1 MCSDFPFF
9 AFVTGLGGDME
20 VPSPR
25 SEIDAGGEDHHVGTE
40 PRLQPA
46 SNLNHA
52 VGEDRLEGVP
62 SSPSPLALQ
71 SIQLSGH
78 ESMVNEAE
86 STTLSSSSPIPILE
100 QFPDIIG
107 ENNHVTVL
115 SNHASISDLEASM
128 NAGEALEEHILAV
141 HPQLD
146 SIPEETTEDDAEEEA
161 GAIPSPL
168 EPNSVPLSAPATFPA
183 VEYATE
189 PVAWTPLAPSIPIE
203 APTQAHTAPQSFIET
218 QSASNSVPPTLFNHP
233 LYPEDSGDA
242 SSTASTTGEAS
253 SVFDDDYYS
262 DTSSYTASLLSDV
275 KNYAYE
281 NGRRYH
287 SYREGHYVLPND
299 EQEQDRQD
307 LLHHVRNLVL
317 NGALLRAPVG
327 KEIQRVLDIGT
338 GTGIWAIDFA
348 DSFPS
353 AEVIGTDLSPIQP
366 SWVPPNLRFLVDDAE
381 SPWLYSSSR
390 PFDFIHARDLGG
402 AIANWPRLL
411 RQAYEHLRPGGW
423 VELQEFEVTLR
434 SDDDSLRL
442 APTLCE
448 FLGRLHEASEAF
460 HRPMNIA
467 EGHRQRMVEAGFE
480 DVSDEVYKV
489 PSSAWS
495 RDPVQ
500 KQIGRYNLCSLLMA
514 VESYSLAL
522 FTRVLGWS
530 NNETQ
535 VFLAGVRRDLR
546 NPDVHTYCNLHI
558 VYGRKPWHR
567 AS

>member
-1 MCSDFPFF
+1 MCSDFPLFP
-9 AFVTGLGGDME
+9 FVAGFGTDMR

-25 SEIDAGGEDHHVGTE
+25 PEKNTDENGHVTTE
-40 PRLQPA
+40 PQLLPA
-46 SNLNHA
+46 SSFATLA
-52 VGEDRLEGVP
+52 GEGRSEEVP
-62 SSPSPLALQ
+62 SSPSPFTDPLVNGVD
-71 SIQLSGH
+71 LSPL
-78 ESMVNEAE
+78 
-86 STTLSSSSPIPILE
+86 TPLSSIPALDPALDRMDHDAQITALPDLSLVYQPDRLE
-100 QFPDIIG
+100 NLGVPE
-107 ENNHVTVL
+107 ENT
-115 SNHASISDLEASM
+115 
-128 NAGEALEEHILAV
+128 LAM
-141 HPQLD
+141 HPQLAP
-146 SIPEETTEDDAEEEA
+146 IPEETTEDDAEEYA
-161 GAIPSPL
+161 RAIRSHSNLIAASNTTPSPL
-168 EPNSVPLSAPATFPA
+168 LDVSHTVEPA
-183 VEYATE
+183 
-189 PVAWTPLAPSIPIE
+189 AWIPLAPSISTELPV
-203 APTQAHTAPQSFIET
+203 QAHAAPQSFPEAQYISNHAIPTSSNTPSYSEDLGDSS
-218 QSASNSVPPTLFNHP
+218 SA
-233 LYPEDSGDA
+233 
-242 SSTASTTGEAS
+242 ASTNGEGS
-253 SVFDDDYYS
+253 SVFDDDDDYS
-262 DTSSYTASLLSDV
+262 DTSSYTASLLSSV

-317 NGALLRAPVG
+317 NGALFRAPVG
-327 KEIQRVLDIGT
+327 KDIQRALDIGT

-366 SWVPPNLRFLVDDAE
+366 SWSTTPNP
-381 SPWLYSSSR
+381 PWLYSAAR

-411 RQAYEHLRPGGW
+411 HQAYDHLRPGGW

-434 SDDDSLRL
+434 SDDESLRL

-448 FLGRLHEASEAF
+448 FLGQLHEASEAF

-467 EGHRQRMVEAGFE
+467 EGHRQRLVEAGFE
-480 DVSDEVYKV
+480 DVRDEVYKV

-558 VYGRKPWHR
+558 VYGRKPWYR
-567 AS
+567 AN

>member
-1 MCSDFPFF
+1 MFNFLGLYPTMCSDFPFF
-9 AFVTGLGGDME
+9 AFVTGLSADME

-25 SEIDAGGEDHHVGTE
+25 SEADAGGEDGHVATE

-46 SNLNHA
+46 SNFNHA
-52 VGEDRLEGVP
+52 RGEYRLEEMP
-62 SSPSPLALQ
+62 SSQSPLVLQ
-71 SIQLSGH
+71 PIQLPGG
-78 ESMVNEAE
+78 ESMVNEAD
-86 STTLSSSSPIPILE
+86 STTLSSSSPIPILD
-100 QFPDIIG
+100 QFPETIEEDIRITA
-107 ENNHVTVL
+107 V
-115 SNHASISDLEASM
+115 SNHASISELEFSM
-128 NAGEALEEHILAV
+128 IARGALEEHILAV
-141 HPQLD
+141 PPQLP

-161 GAIPSPL
+161 RAISSPL
-168 EPNSVPLSAPATFPA
+168 EPNSVSGPAPATFPA
-183 VEYATE
+183 VGYTTE
-189 PVAWTPLAPSIPIE
+189 LAAWIPPAPSIPTE
-203 APTQAHTAPQSFIET
+203 APTQAQTAPQSFIEA
-218 QSASNSVPPTLFNHP
+218 QSTSNYVPPTLVNHP
-233 LYPEDSGDA
+233 SYPEDPGDA
-242 SSTASTTGEAS
+242 SSTASTNGEGS

-287 SYREGHYVLPND
+287 SYREGHYVLPID

-327 KEIQRVLDIGT
+327 KNIQRVLDIGT

-434 SDDDSLRL
+434 SDDDSLHL

-489 PSSAWS
+489 RPSA
-495 RDPVQ
+495 
-500 KQIGRYNLCSLLMA
+500 
-514 VESYSLAL
+514 
-522 FTRVLGWS
+522 RV
-530 NNETQ
+530 
-535 VFLAGVRRDLR
+535 
-546 NPDVHTYCNLHI
+546 
-558 VYGRKPWHR
+558 
-567 AS
+567 